1 MSQNTPPPSAQQLGS
16 LGAALKAAITDPK
29 DPKAEAPKAPE
40 PQVAL
45 GGTMPKDT
53 RNIPTL
59 QGGQVRTGAESTA
72 RSVIAEGVQFT
83 GNALWDGMLTV
94 SGKVTGNLSEH
105 AQAQASVTI
114 SETGQVKG
122 DIKANQISVLGQT
135 EGTLDAAGGSVAI
148 HANSS
153 VSGHVRYGTIQVNA
167 ADLNATLERVK
178 PGGAAKAPTPAPH
191 DSKPEAKPQ
200 NAPGTPSA

>member
-1 MSQNTPPPSAQQLGS
+1 MSQNTNPPSSSSLGA
-16 LGAALKAAITDPK
+16 LGAALKAAIDEPAK
-29 DPKAEAPKAPE
+29 PAE

-45 GGTMPKDT
+45 GGTMPRDT

-59 QGGQVRTGAESTA
+59 QGGQAPAGAGSTA

-83 GNALWDGMLTV
+83 GNALWDGVLTV

-105 AQAQASVTI
+105 ANAQASVTV

-122 DIKANQISVLGQT
+122 DIKASNISVLGQT
-135 EGTLDAAGGSVAI
+135 EGTLDAAGGTVAI

-153 VSGHVRYGTIQVNA
+153 VSGHVRYGSIQVNA

-178 PGGAAKAPTPAPH
+178 PGSPAKAPAPSTTPSATPAPASGKGA
-191 DSKPEAKPQ
+191 DPA
-200 NAPGTPSA
+200 

>member
-1 MSQNTPPPSAQQLGS
+1 MSQNTPPPSSQQMGS
-16 LGAALKAAITDPK
+16 LGAALKAAITQPPADT
-29 DPKAEAPKAPE
+29 KADAPKPAD

-53 RNIPTL
+53 RNVPTL
-59 QGGQVRTGAESTA
+59 QGGALQAGAESTA

-83 GNALWDGMLTV
+83 GNALWDGILTV
-94 SGKVTGNLSEH
+94 SGKVTGNLNEH
-105 AQAQASVTI
+105 PQAQASVTI

-122 DIKANQISVLGQT
+122 DIKAHQISVLGQT

-178 PGGAAKAPTPAPH
+178 PGGAAKAPGPATPPSQ
-191 DSKPEAKPQ
+191 SKPH
-200 NAPGTPSA
+200 APGTPSA

>member
-1 MSQNTPPPSAQQLGS
+1 MSQNSNPPASSSLGA
-16 LGAALKAAITDPK
+16 LGAALKAAIDEPK
-29 DPKAEAPKAPE
+29 PAAAKAPE

-59 QGGQVRTGAESTA
+59 QGGQAPAGVGSTA

-83 GNALWDGMLTV
+83 GNALWDGVLTV
-94 SGKVTGNLSEH
+94 SGRVTGNLSEH
-105 AQAQASVTI
+105 TDAQASVTV

-122 DIKANQISVLGQT
+122 DIKASNISVLGQT
-135 EGTLDAAGGSVAI
+135 EGTLDAAGGAVAI

-178 PGGAAKAPTPAPH
+178 PGGPAKGAGATPATMPA
-191 DSKPEAKPQ
+191 SGKGA
-200 NAPGTPSA
+200 GSA

>member
-29 DPKAEAPKAPE
+29 DPKAEPSKAPE

-178 PGGAAKAPTPAPH
+178 PGGAAKAPAPTPH

>member
-29 DPKAEAPKAPE
+29 DPKAEPSKAPE

-94 SGKVTGNLSEH
+94 SGKVTGNLTEH

-178 PGGAAKAPTPAPH
+178 PGGAAKAPALAPAPATPDTKTH
-191 DSKPEAKPQ
+191 
-200 NAPGTPSA
+200 APGTPSA

>member
-1 MSQNTPPPSAQQLGS
+1 MSQNTNPPQSSSLGA
-16 LGAALKAAITDPK
+16 LGAALKAAIDEPSPTGAKP
-29 DPKAEAPKAPE
+29 AE

-59 QGGQVRTGAESTA
+59 QGGQAPAGAGSAA

-83 GNALWDGMLTV
+83 GNALWDGVLTV

-105 AQAQASVTI
+105 SNAQASVTV

-122 DIKANQISVLGQT
+122 DIKASNISVLGQT

-153 VSGHVRYGTIQVNA
+153 VSGHVRYGSIQVNA

-178 PGGAAKAPTPAPH
+178 PGSPAKTPAP
-191 DSKPEAKPQ
+191 SA
-200 NAPGTPSA
+200 APAPAATPAVKGAGSA